1 MADGYEVRGKSVRVY
16 FRYEGELCRE
26 KIGEATPE
34 NIERARRLAS
44 IIKLEQESGTFDY
57 KRHFPESDKVQEN
70 SFGHYANL
78 YLEIRPTQVAHST
91 LVADRSKFRT
101 TIMPRWADIKIQ
113 DIDYISLQQWIST
126 DLAHLHNKMI
136 KSSLSLMS
144 QVFDLYSTR
153 QKQHFN
159 PTKGIKIRLPDAE
172 DPDPF
177 TLDEIR
183 RLTSTETEKIQQ
195 RELIEYMIW
204 DGCRPSEAIAL
215 AWEDV
220 IDLDQGIIKYQR
232 ARVVN
237 RWKGTKTKRSTRAHR
252 LLKPAREV
260 LQRQFKRTAHMEA
273 ITIEVVGRDNK
284 TIKEMRIRPVFR
296 KDSGSVQ
303 TLDKSLRDDFF
314 RVHCE
319 QAGVRYRPPSQCR
332 HTFISQMLTLGVIP
346 LHWIAPHVGHTTIDM
361 IQKNYGKW
369 IQQDGPDMQNIIEK
383 ALDL

>member
-70 SFGHYANL
+70 SFGYYASL
-78 YLEIRPTQVAHST
+78 YLEIRSTQVAPST
-91 LVADRSKFRT
+91 LVSDRSKFRT
-101 TIMPRWADIKIQ
+101 TIMPRWADVRIQ

-126 DLAHLHNKMI
+126 DLANLHNKTI
-136 KSSLSLMS
+136 KSSMSLMS

-183 RLTSTETEKIQQ
+183 KLTTTETDKIQQ

-220 IDLDQGIIKYQR
+220 LDLDQGIIKYR
-232 ARVVN
+232 HARVVN
-237 RWKGTKTKRSTRAHR
+237 RWKGTKTKRSTRTHR

-260 LQRQFKRTAHMEA
+260 LQRQFKRTAHMQA
-273 ITIEVVGRDNK
+273 VTIDVVGRDNK
-284 TIKEMRIRPVFR
+284 TIKSMRIRPVFR

-319 QAGVRYRPPSQCR
+319 KAGVRYRPPSQCR
-332 HTFISQMLTLGVIP
+332 HTFISQMLTLGIIP
-346 LHWIAPHVGHTTIDM
+346 LHWISAHVGHTTIDM

-369 IQQDGPDMQNIIEK
+369 IQQDGPDVQKMIEK
-383 ALDL
+383 VLEL